1 MQNDRYSAEKHQP
14 ECCTSAPNPAFRC
27 GDQSRFTF
35 YCCSPVQSRTVH
47 FVCSRQGGINLSA
60 TQYREAASTLTR
72 TTHFSRLNSFKHLFN
87 RNVARLIKT
96 RANSVYIV
104 NVLFNRNVAYL
115 TRNRPSERGG
125 PRSYAASLPARW
137 ALSQESRYLPAEL
150 LSLSRL

>member
-87 RNVARLIKT
+87 RNVA
-96 RANSVYIV
+96 
-104 NVLFNRNVAYL
+104 YL
-115 TRNRPSERGG
+115 TRNRPSEQEG
-125 PRSYAASLPARW
+125 PRSYAVSLPGRG
-137 ALSQESRYLPAEL
+137 ALSKESRYLPAEL
-150 LSLSRL
+150 LSLFRL